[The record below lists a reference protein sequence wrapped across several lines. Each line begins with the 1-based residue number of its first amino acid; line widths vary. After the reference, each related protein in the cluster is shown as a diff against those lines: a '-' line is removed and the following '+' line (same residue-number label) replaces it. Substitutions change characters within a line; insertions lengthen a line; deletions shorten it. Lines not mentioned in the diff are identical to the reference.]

1 MEGRVFWFLFTGLA
15 FQRLEKGLA
24 RVGETKS
31 LNKARQSAG
40 LKSSNNT

>member
-1 MEGRVFWFLFTGLA
+1 MMGQVFWFLFTGLA

-31 LNKARQSAG
+31 LTRTRQ
-40 LKSSNNT
+40 